1 MRTGKGLRW
10 KIVWILFLSTVL
22 NYVNRQTFS
31 LLAPVISKELHFSHE
46 DLSRIFGAFQITY
59 AWTWLVG
66 GVFLDLVGA
75 RLGLTLAVIW
85 WSVASIL
92 SGLANSLHSFMFWRA
107 LLGVGEGMN
116 WPGASKVV
124 AEWFPAKERSVAVAI
139 FDSGSSVGAA
149 VAAIVIPLVAL
160 KFGWR
165 PAFVL
170 SGLLGVVWLALWL
183 RTYHTVERHPKLSAQ
198 ERSLIREASS
208 SPLLRSDR
216 RQILN
221 TLKDRN
227 TWGILLGRSLTD
239 PMWWFFV
246 FWLPQYL
253 SEARGFSLNQ
263 LAAFSWIPFL
273 AADLGNFTGGLLS
286 GKLIRCG
293 MPVMRARKLICIV
306 SCLPMLA
313 GVAAAT
319 VGSPYLALFCICLA
333 LWGYAAWSTMGLTFP
348 SDLFEQ
354 NVVAS
359 VTGLSGF
366 GAGLAGTAVTLIA
379 GWIVD
384 RYSYVPA
391 FVFVTALPLLATAAV
406 LLLIRERR
414 AIHS

>member
-1 MRTGKGLRW
+1 MKIGKGLRW
-10 KIVWILFLSTVL
+10 KIVWILFFSTVL

-31 LLAPVISKELHFSHE
+31 LLAPVISKELHFSHQ
-46 DLSRIFGAFQITY
+46 DLSRVFGAFQITY
-59 AWTWLVG
+59 AWTWLIG
-66 GVFLDLVGA
+66 GVFLDVVGA

-92 SGLANSLHSFMFWRA
+92 SGRANSLQSFIFWRA

-124 AEWFPAKERSVAVAI
+124 AEWFPAKERGVAVAI
-139 FDSGSSVGAA
+139 FDSGSSIGAAIAA
-149 VAAIVIPLVAL
+149 VAIPLVAL
-160 KFGWR
+160 KVGWR
-165 PAFVL
+165 FAFVL
-170 SGLLGVVWLALWL
+170 SGLLGAVWLVFWL
-183 RTYHTVERHPKLSAQ
+183 RTYHPVGRHPKLDAQ

-208 SPLLRSDR
+208 PPPLRTGRKQL
-216 RQILN
+216 LN

-263 LAAFSWIPFL
+263 LAAFSWVPFV

-286 GKLIRCG
+286 GKLIRSG
-293 MPVMRARKLICIV
+293 MAVMRARKLICVV

-319 VGSPYLALFCICLA
+319 VSSPYLALACISLA

-366 GAGLAGTAVTLIA
+366 GAGIAGTAVTLIA

-391 FVFVTALPLLATAAV
+391 FAFVTALPLLATVAV

-414 AIHS
+414 AIR